1 MEEAKRHRAVHKIK
15 AHNKKII
22 YGLIA
27 VFIALTAVNQYLVL
41 GIQQSVVKS
50 SSVSTSASVSTGS
63 ASLDVMLNEILP
75 KGIPAL
81 YGKEL
86 AVSFDDISAANPQKA
101 DEIIGKLAV
110 FDNRIS
116 LSEDELQRYVN
127 VGLNI
132 SCEYCCG
139 AQAIIFE
146 NGQAACGC
154 AHSYAMRGLAK
165 YLIKNHGEMSDEQI
179 LAELGKWKTLFF
191 PTILAQKAL
200 ILQSKGIDYKDY
212 INLASNKYR
221 GIESG
226 AASGGMIGGC

>member
-1 MEEAKRHRAVHKIK
+1 MEKAKRRTAHKIK
-15 AHNKKII
+15 AHDKKII

-63 ASLDVMLNEILP
+63 ASLDAMLNEILP
-75 KGIPAL
+75 KGVPAV

-101 DEIIGKLAV
+101 DETIGKLAV
-110 FDNRIS
+110 FDNKIS

-132 SCEYCCG
+132 SCEYCCT
-139 AQAIIFE
+139 AQAIIFAD
-146 NGQAACGC
+146 GSMACGC
-154 AHSYAMRGLAK
+154 AHSASMRGLAK
-165 YLIKNHGEMSDEQI
+165 YLIQNHGELSDEQI

-191 PTILAQKAL
+191 PTILAQKVL
-200 ILQSKGIDYKDY
+200 VLKEKGIDYTDY

-221 GIESG
+221 GIEYG
-226 AASGGMIGGC
+226 AASSGNMVGGC